1 MELQCQGQR
10 RSVVRQAYYC
20 ASEHLNSR
28 DASAIGFL
36 VVFMPY
42 VSTGPRV
49 PGRLALLG
57 GKKKGEREKFIW
69 NRIGLMASELMW
81 IQHFLILLPGGCLW
95 STLPWS
101 SCVWQVTWLAALLG
115 LLVWFSFLNY
125 SQTSTNFLART
136 FLQESIAHWKEP
148 RLWSQTGFKFITY
161 HALYSLLWGLKI
173 AYGKWQT

>member
-1 MELQCQGQR
+1 MYIHGISKKNSATGSAIMELQCQGQR

-57 GKKKGEREKFIW
+57 GVKKKEREKSS
-69 NRIGLMASELMW
+69 SE
-81 IQHFLILLPGGCLW
+81 
-95 STLPWS
+95 
-101 SCVWQVTWLAALLG
+101 
-115 LLVWFSFLNY
+115 
-125 SQTSTNFLART
+125 R
-136 FLQESIAHWKEP
+136 E
-148 RLWSQTGFKFITY
+148 
-161 HALYSLLWGLKI
+161 
-173 AYGKWQT
+173 